1 MVTSPVSLLA
11 VELLQ
16 ASKPRRVGIGA
27 ALEHPNTKQTNVANF
42 QRTMLR
48 AAPALY

>member
-1 MVTSPVSLLA
+1 MSLLA

-27 ALEHPNTKQTNVANF
+27 ATRNISKRMIHC
-42 QRTMLR
+42 
-48 AAPALY
+48 YC